1 MKKILAGLVVAL
13 GVGGMILPTWGC
25 GGGTTVSMVIDTKL
39 ETPTLPAVETSTPST
54 NVRPT
59 EQVM

>member
-1 MKKILAGLVVAL
+1 MRTTLAAL
-13 GVGGMILPTWGC
+13 LIALSVGGLTLPTWGC

-39 ETPTLPAVETSTPST
+39 EAPTLPAVETSSPQT

-59 EQVM
+59 DQVM

>member
-1 MKKILAGLVVAL
+1 MKNVMAGLLVAL
-13 GVGGMILPTWGC
+13 SVGGLTLPTWGC

-54 NVRPT
+54 NVKPT

>member
-13 GVGGMILPTWGC
+13 GVGGMTLPTWGC

>member
-1 MKKILAGLVVAL
+1 MKTTFAAL
-13 GVGGMILPTWGC
+13 MIALSVGGLTLPSFGC